1 MIEKAKF
8 AFSPLGKAFQ
18 KQTKTTE
25 EREKKQIDAITNQNE
40 RLKALI
46 NKDDHKNIYI
56 ETFDKLVTEKF
67 DKIKKLTDEIDHDDL
82 IYHF

>member
-56 ETFDKLVTEKF
+56 ETFDKLVKEKF
-67 DKIKKLTDEIDHDDL
+67 DKIKKLTGEIDHDDL